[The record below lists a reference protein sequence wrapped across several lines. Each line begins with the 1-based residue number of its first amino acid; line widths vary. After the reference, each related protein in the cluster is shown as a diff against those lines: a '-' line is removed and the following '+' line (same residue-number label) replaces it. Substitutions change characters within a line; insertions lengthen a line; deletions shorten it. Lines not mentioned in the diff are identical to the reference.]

1 MNLNR
6 KTLHLH
12 EVLLSVGEPASGRN
26 SSFRTQTADCFD
38 CQDPFKQTFA
48 AFRTF
53 IQSLA
58 GAPWCTQK
66 NYERNSSK
74 FKGFKGFTEGYA
86 I

>member
-58 GAPWCTQK
+58 GAPCSTQK
-66 NYERNSSK
+66 NTVILWKITKEILQNSK
-74 FKGFKGFTEGYA
+74 DF
-86 I
+86 